1 MKGAIQPDHMPLNEY
16 ELLVVGLLTPL
27 LTPVEVSGMEDELQT
42 VDLPD
47 RTKAS
52 GGNRNPTE
60 IEITLPM
67 HHTVEQMA
75 MEAWFLE
82 SQDHVSPAYKQ
93 AETLFHMS
101 ISRTALRTYSMVG
114 VFPTKRTLPDLEMGS
129 EGEQANVTWT
139 LSVDDLLPA

>member
-1 MKGAIQPDHMPLNEY
+1 MPLNKY
-16 ELLVVGLLTPL
+16 ELLVVGIITGS
-27 LTPVEVSGMEDELQT
+27 LTPVEVSGMEDELQV

-60 IEITLPM
+60 IEIALPM
-67 HHTVEQMA
+67 HHTQEQLA

-82 SQDHVSPAYKQ
+82 SQDPVSPTYKK
-93 AETLFHMS
+93 AATLIHKS
-101 ISRTALRTYSMVG
+101 ISGSALRTYSMVG
-114 VFPTKRTLPDLEMGS
+114 VFPTKRALPDLEMAN